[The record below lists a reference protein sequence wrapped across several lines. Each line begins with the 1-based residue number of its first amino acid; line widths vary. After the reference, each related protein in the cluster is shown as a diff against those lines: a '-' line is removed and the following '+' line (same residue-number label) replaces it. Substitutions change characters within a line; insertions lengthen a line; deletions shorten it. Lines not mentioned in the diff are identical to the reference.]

1 VSCPYPARI
10 LPGAAVNRFAAFAVA
25 CALLGCAREDAI
37 PRYGVVVR
45 HAYPHDTQAFTEG
58 LSFRDGYLFESTGWR
73 GHSSLRKVELAT
85 GKVVRKMNLS
95 FEFYGEGSAPVGREL
110 VALTWLSNLGFVYD
124 RDTFALKRQFRYP
137 GEGWG
142 LASDER
148 YLYMSD
154 GSASIRVLDAATLR
168 ELRRIEVTAKGIPV
182 ERLNELEMVE
192 GELFANV
199 WKTDL
204 IARIDPRTGKVLGWI
219 DLEGL
224 LPPAQRGTDDR
235 EAVLNGIAWDSHGRR
250 LFVTGKLWPKLF
262 HIELVRTSTL
272 TLSGSPQ

>member
-1 VSCPYPARI
+1 M
-10 LPGAAVNRFAAFAVA
+10 NRFAAFAVA
-25 CALLGCAREDAI
+25 CALLGCSAEDAI

-45 HAYPHDTQAFTEG
+45 HAYPHDPTAFTEG
-58 LSFRDGYLFESTGWR
+58 LSYRDGYLFESTGWR

-85 GKVVRKMNLS
+85 GKVVKQLGLS
-95 FEFYGEGSAPVGREL
+95 FEFYGEGSAAVGRDM
-110 VALTWLSNLGFVYD
+110 VALTYTSNVGFVYD
-124 RDTFALKRQFRYP
+124 RDTFALKRHFRYK

-154 GSASIRVLDAATLR
+154 GTDTIRVLDPATQQ
-168 ELRRIEVTAKGIPV
+168 ELRRIHVTARGIPV

-199 WKTDL
+199 WKTDT
-204 IARIDPRTGKVLGWI
+204 IARIDPRTGKVVGWI
-219 DLEGL
+219 DLDGL

-235 EAVLNGIAWDSHGRR
+235 EAVLNGIAWDSRGRR
-250 LFVTGKLWPKLF
+250 LFVTGKLWPRLF
-262 HIELVRTSTL
+262 QVELVRAPRVA
-272 TLSGSPQ
+272 LSGSPQ